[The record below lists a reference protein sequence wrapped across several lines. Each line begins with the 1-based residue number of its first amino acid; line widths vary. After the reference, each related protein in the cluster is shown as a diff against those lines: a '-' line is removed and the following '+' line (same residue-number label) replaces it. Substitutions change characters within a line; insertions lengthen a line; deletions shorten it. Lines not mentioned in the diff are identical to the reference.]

1 MNFLSIAI
9 ENPRS
14 TAPRKWLFR
23 IHSWMGVVVCLYAV
37 VIGVSGSFIVFRE
50 DFETPSLPHGQPVVA
65 SPGPDEIAG
74 RVRRTFPN
82 HSFDS
87 LIFPDHPEEP
97 ISGYVIRDKKYTR
110 FWILPEDG
118 RVISFRENGTG
129 PWGFLT
135 DLHFNLLTGKTGRLV
150 NGVGALALVVMSLTG
165 LVIWWPGRPRWRQGF
180 QIKIRA
186 GWRRIIWD
194 AHGVVGLISFVFI
207 LLLGVTGAYFAW
219 PDAFRAAVGQIA
231 TIRNSQK
238 IPEIQVPENPQD
250 APLSKL
256 IEEAQKVVPDG
267 HVSQVRVYE
276 DPKRAARVILVHG
289 GREDY
294 GKYNYIFL
302 NRYTGEV
309 IEASLVRNRGGGDS
323 IMAWIA
329 PLHFGTFG
337 GFWSKLAWVAFG
349 LSLPTLTITGFLM
362 WWKRVLSQ
370 KRKAP
375 RLPSLKQVVRNPM
388 PKTQ

>member
-1 MNFLSIAI
+1 MNFLSVAI
-9 ENPRS
+9 KNPRS
-14 TAPRKWLFR
+14 TAPRKWLFG

-37 VIGVSGSFIVFRE
+37 VIGVSGSCIVFRE
-50 DFETPSLPHGQPVVA
+50 DFETPPLPHGRPVVA
-65 SPGPDEIAG
+65 SPGPDELAE
-74 RVRRTFPN
+74 RVRQAFPN
-82 HSFDS
+82 HTFDS
-87 LIFPDHPEEP
+87 LIFPDHPDEP
-97 ISGYVIRDKKYTR
+97 ISGYVIRDTR

-165 LVIWWPGRPRWRQGF
+165 LVIWWPGQPRWRQGF

-186 GWRRIIWD
+186 GWRRVIWD
-194 AHGVVGLISFVFI
+194 THGVVGLISFVFI
-207 LLLGVTGAYFAW
+207 FLLGLTGAYFTW
-219 PDAFRAAVGQIA
+219 PEAFRAAVGQIA

-238 IPEIQVPENPQD
+238 IPEIPVPENRQD

-267 HVSQVRVYE
+267 HVTQVRVYE

-309 IEASLVRNRGGGDS
+309 IGGSLVRNRGGGDS
-323 IMAWIA
+323 VMAWIA
-329 PLHFGTFG
+329 PVHFGTFG
-337 GFWSKLAWVAFG
+337 GFWSKLGWVFLG
-349 LSLPTLTITGFLM
+349 LSLPILTVTGFLI
-362 WWKRVLSQ
+362 WWKRVLFRRW
-370 KRKAP
+370 KEL
-375 RLPSLKQVVRNPM
+375 RLSSLSPGTAKPM
-388 PKTQ
+388 M